1 MLKSLKSEKEEVE
14 SLKVVKLMCKSGGF
28 HLAKFLTDSKKVLE
42 AVQHVI
48 EEKFSW
54 NVTSIINL
62 CQQKQH

>member
-14 SLKVVKLMCKSGGF
+14 SLKVFKLMCKSGGF
-28 HLAKFLTDSKKVLE
+28 HLTKFLTDSKKVLE
-42 AVQHVI
+42 AIQHVI
-48 EEKFSW
+48 EEKFPW